1 MVPTPSQSTMPP
13 PTFRAAGVLVSL
25 EGLVGLVAAAVLL
38 VRALGG
44 SATDSA
50 ANGYGTAGWFA
61 VVGGAVGGAGIA
73 LVLGKRWGRAVALVV
88 QLLLLPVVW
97 SLLTD
102 SHQPI
107 YGALL
112 GVAVVAILALL
123 FSPASSQWMAAEYSH
138 LDDDTA

>member
-1 MVPTPSQSTMPP
+1 MPTPSQSTMPP

-25 EGLVGLVAAAVLL
+25 EGLVGLVAAVVLL
-38 VRALGG
+38 VRALSG
-44 SATDSA
+44 ATDNA

-61 VVGGAVGGAGIA
+61 VVSAAVGGAGIA

-102 SHQPI
+102 SHQPL

-112 GVAVVAILALL
+112 GIAVIAILVLL

-138 LDDDTA
+138 LDDENT

>member
-1 MVPTPSQSTMPP
+1 M
-13 PTFRAAGVLVSL
+13 LVSS

-44 SATDSA
+44 ATDSA

-61 VVGGAVGGAGIA
+61 VVGAAVGGAGIA
-73 LVLGKRWGRAVALVV
+73 LILGKRWGRAVALVV

-112 GVAVVAILALL
+112 GVVVVAILALL
-123 FSPASSQWMAAEYSH
+123 FSPASSQWMAAEYAH
-138 LDDDTA
+138 LDDDTV